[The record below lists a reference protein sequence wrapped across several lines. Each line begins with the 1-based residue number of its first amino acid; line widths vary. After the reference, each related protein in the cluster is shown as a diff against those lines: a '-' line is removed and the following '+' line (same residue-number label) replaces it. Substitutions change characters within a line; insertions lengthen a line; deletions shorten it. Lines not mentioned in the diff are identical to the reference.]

1 MSTNWQDERYLD
13 GEPNKGGI
21 TRRTSVRWAITLVAL
36 CAYLLLPAKNYYW
49 DGIGFSQAIEDST
62 GIATLLHPNHL
73 LYNVVGAVPYRLIST
88 GYHDVR
94 ALDLLQRL
102 NAVFGAATVYCMFGI
117 LMRLCFY

>member
-1 MSTNWQDERYLD
+1 VVTNSQEEEYLVA
-13 GEPNKGGI
+13 GPNRSGI
-21 TRRTSVRWAITLVAL
+21 TRGRFVRWVITLVAL
-36 CAYLLLPAKNYYW
+36 CAYLLLPTKNYFW
-49 DGIGFSQAIEDST
+49 DGIGFSQTIEDST
-62 GIATLLHPNHL
+62 GIATLFHPNHL